1 MLLDYLMGLASAWP
15 ELAQLWCAANIGGI
29 TDSRRCWP
37 LDATLLARGR
47 IPACMTLGWLV

>member
-1 MLLDYLMGLASAWP
+1 M
-15 ELAQLWCAANIGGI
+15 WCAANIGDI

-47 IPACMTLGWLV
+47 IPACRRAMTLGWLV